1 MQAVSRTPLSMPPEK
16 YSQETADNYLITVVA
31 AEE

>member
-1 MQAVSRTPLSMPPEK
+1 MQAAGRTPLLMPPEK
-16 YSQETADNYLITVVA
+16 YSRKTADNYLITVVA